1 MYKKVSFCMV
11 RKLVFVLVSLGV
23 AAFAFSSMEALDTY
37 IRETERLV
45 SANRTDTAADRPNA
59 AALRADGKSSAE
71 ETMWRQRILEEA
83 EKRRIP
89 PVDARI
95 DPIWKAIPGYNGLEV
110 DVDAS
115 LAQTLRSKELKLVFR
130 EVPPRIVLDDLGP
143 QPIYKGNPNKRMVAL
158 MINVAWGNEHI
169 PGMLEAL
176 REEKVKAT
184 FFFDGSWLRKNTD
197 LARQIASDGHEL
209 SNHAYSH
216 PNMSELTRQQASEE
230 IAKTEKLLEETFG
243 VRNRWFAP
251 PSGDYSQ
258 ETVQIAYEHGLKT
271 VLWTLDTVD
280 WKRPSPD
287 WIVRRVTDRLEP
299 GALILMHPT
308 EPTRIALPTL
318 IREIKRRGFALG
330 TVSDTL
336 SMDRLDTETA
346 GDGGGKTDDKM

>member
-1 MYKKVSFCMV
+1 MRGESAMKRPSPVVYAGVIACFAAVLAIGKWGPVGAFVDAV
-11 RKLVFVLVSLGV
+11 RAQSAAPPGMAAPVF
-23 AAFAFSSMEALDTY
+23 A
-37 IRETERLV
+37 
-45 SANRTDTAADRPNA
+45 P
-59 AALRADGKSSAE
+59 AE
-71 ETMWRQRILEEA
+71 EPCDRVAREAPGQRIE
-83 EKRRIP
+83 
-89 PVDARI
+89 PVNAKI
-95 DPIWKAIPGYNGLEV
+95 DPVWKAIPGYDGREA
-110 DVDAS
+110 DVDA
-115 LAQTLRSKELKLVFR
+115 TCERIRSMEKNTVLKAEIPWVYR
-130 EVPPRIVLDDLGP
+130 PVHPDVGLDDLP
-143 QPIYKGNPNKRMVAL
+143 PAPVYRGNPAKPAAAL

>member
-1 MYKKVSFCMV
+1 VDKKDAD
-11 RKLVFVLVSLGV
+11 K
-23 AAFAFSSMEALDTY
+23 EAKW
-37 IRETERLV
+37 RE
-45 SANRTDTAADRPNA
+45 
-59 AALRADGKSSAE
+59 
-71 ETMWRQRILEEA
+71 RILAEA

-110 DVDAS
+110 DVEAS
-115 LAQTLRSKELKLVFR
+115 LALTLRTGEMKLVFR
-130 EVPPRIVLDDLGP
+130 EVPPRISLDDLGP

-169 PGMLEAL
+169 PGMLETL
-176 REEKVKAT
+176 REEEVKAT
-184 FFFDGSWLRKNTD
+184 FFFDGSWLKKNTD
-197 LARQIASDGHEL
+197 LAKQIAADGHEL

-251 PSGDYSQ
+251 PSGDYNQ
-258 ETVQIAYEHGLKT
+258 ETVQIAYEHGLRT

-280 WKRPSPD
+280 WKRPSPE
-287 WIVRRVTDRLEP
+287 WIVRRITSRLEP

-308 EPTRIALPTL
+308 EPTRIALPTM
-318 IREIKRRGFALG
+318 IREIKRSGYALG

-336 SMDRLDTETA
+336 SMERLDTAAVE
-346 GDGGGKTDDKM
+346 DGKPE